1 MAYRDILVAADDTA
15 ECEERVSVAVRLAAR
30 HEAHVIGLMV
40 REQVYIPRYAAANLP
55 SSLLAEQR
63 EMEEQARARVRA
75 KFERQAAQAGVPHEW
90 YVADGDPVKAVALFS
105 RHADLAV
112 IGQENPESAGFGTSK
127 DLAEHVVLASG
138 RPVLVVPYVGTY
150 PRIGE
155 RVMIAWDASRE
166 AARAVAD
173 ALPLLQAA
181 QHVVTLSAN
190 PDAGGRSDRHG
201 DLPGADI
208 ARHLAR
214 HGVRVEAQRL
224 NAKEVSI
231 ADMLLNRIADEG
243 VDLLV
248 MGAYGH
254 ARVREIWLGGVTR
267 HLMRRMTV
275 PVFIS
280 H

>member
-1 MAYRDILVAADDTA
+1 M
-15 ECEERVSVAVRLAAR
+15 
-30 HEAHVIGLMV
+30 
-40 REQVYIPRYAAANLP
+40 
-55 SSLLAEQR
+55 
-63 EMEEQARARVRA
+63 
-75 KFERQAAQAGVPHEW
+75 
-90 YVADGDPVKAVALFS
+90 
-105 RHADLAV
+105 
-112 IGQENPESAGFGTSK
+112 
-127 DLAEHVVLASG
+127 VLASG

-150 PRIGE
+150 PRVGE

-173 ALPLLQAA
+173 SLPLLQAA
-181 QHVVTLSAN
+181 QQVVTLSAN
-190 PDAGGRSDRHG
+190 PDTGGRSDRHG
-201 DLPGADI
+201 EIPGADI

-243 VDLLV
+243 IDLLV

-267 HLMRRMTV
+267 SLMQYMTV

>member
-1 MAYRDILVAADDTA
+1 MAYKDILVVADDTP
-15 ECEERVSVAVRLAAR
+15 ECAERVNIALGLAAR
-30 HEAHVIGLMV
+30 HEAHAIGLMV
-40 REQVYIPRYAAANLP
+40 QEQFYIPRHAASNLP
-55 SSLLAEQR
+55 SSLLEEQR
-63 EMEEQARARVRA
+63 EAEEKARARVRER
-75 KFERQAAQAGVPHEW
+75 FERQAAQAGVPHEW
-90 YVADGDPVKAVALFS
+90 YTASGDPVSAVALFS
-105 RHADLAV
+105 RHADLTV

-138 RPVLVVPYVGTY
+138 RPILVVPYVGSY
-150 PRIGE
+150 PSAGE

-173 ALPLLQAA
+173 ALPLLRAA
-181 QHVVTLSAN
+181 RQVVTLSVN
-190 PDAGGRSDRHG
+190 PDSGGGRARHG

-224 NAKEVSI
+224 SAKEVSI

-243 VDLLV
+243 IDLLV

-254 ARVREIWLGGVTR
+254 TRVRELWLGGVTR
-267 HLMRRMTV
+267 RLMRNMTA
-275 PVFIS
+275 PVLIS

>member
-1 MAYRDILVAADDTA
+1 M
-15 ECEERVSVAVRLAAR
+15 
-30 HEAHVIGLMV
+30 
-40 REQVYIPRYAAANLP
+40 
-55 SSLLAEQR
+55 
-63 EMEEQARARVRA
+63 
-75 KFERQAAQAGVPHEW
+75 
-90 YVADGDPVKAVALFS
+90 
-105 RHADLAV
+105 
-112 IGQENPESAGFGTSK
+112 
-127 DLAEHVVLASG
+127 VLASG

-150 PRIGE
+150 PRVGD

-181 QHVVTLSAN
+181 QQVITLSAN
-190 PDAGGRSDRHG
+190 PDSGGRSDRHG

-224 NAKEVSI
+224 SAKEISI

-243 VDLLV
+243 IDLLV

-267 HLMRRMTV
+267 RLMQHMTV